1 MRYFSINDICRSHN
15 LKKDTLKRMIRTG
28 QVKAGK
34 LSMSKRGNLKKN
46 FKYIVS
52 EDELEKLKEFRTS
65 EPVASENAQP
75 DYYTKYWQKQEERH
89 RKWHEEPQKQQEEN
103 QPKQN
108 YYEYM
113 HSEAWS
119 KRRLEVLRRDRF
131 RCQMCGTAKNLR
143 VHHINYEHLG
153 TDAELDDL
161 ITLCDT
167 CHREVHEEDIK
178 KKQAAKA
185 EALKQIS
192 QRNKRLLL
200 VALRL
205 LRETSHDP
213 DHPTPQEVTS
223 AWDKYNKVCEA
234 LMKSSLEI
242 PPSARECAKIW
253 LEALGQIEGWAFMG
267 GEA

>member
-15 LKKDTLKRMIRTG
+15 LTKDTLKRMIRTG

-34 LSMSKRGNLKKN
+34 LSMSKRGNVKKN

-52 EDELEKLKEFRTS
+52 EEELEKLREFRTS

-75 DYYTKYWQKQEERH
+75 DYYTKYWQEQEERH
-89 RKWHEEPQKQQEEN
+89 RKWQKERQHEEIHE
-103 QPKQN
+103 QPKFN
-108 YYEYM
+108 YYEYI

-167 CHREVHEEDIK
+167 CHKKVHEEDIR

-185 EALKQIS
+185 EALKLKA
-192 QRNKRLLL
+192 QRHERLLI
-200 VALRL
+200 VALRVL
-205 LRETSHDP
+205 SESSRDP
-213 DHPTPQEVTS
+213 DNPTPQEVTS
-223 AWDKYNKVCEA
+223 AWDRYNKVCEA
-234 LMKSSLEI
+234 IMQSPEI
-242 PPSARECAKIW
+242 ALSARECAKIW
-253 LEALGQIEGWAFMG
+253 LEALGRLENWDCFG

>member
-1 MRYFSINDICRSHN
+1 MRYFSLQDICRSHN
-15 LKKDTLKRMIRTG
+15 LTKDTLKRMIRTG

-34 LSMSKRGNLKKN
+34 LSMSKRGNTKKN

-65 EPVASENAQP
+65 EPVASDNAQP
-75 DYYTKYWQKQEERH
+75 DYYTKYWQKQEARH
-89 RKWHEEPQKQQEEN
+89 RKWDAEPQK
-103 QPKQN
+103 PRQN

-119 KRRLEVLRRDRF
+119 KRRLEVLKRDRF

-167 CHREVHEEDIK
+167 CHKEVHEEDIK

-185 EALKQIS
+185 EALKRAKS
-192 QRNKRLLL
+192 RHETLLK
-200 VALRL
+200 VALRVL
-205 LRETSHDP
+205 SENSRNPTK
-213 DHPTPQEVTS
+213 PTPQEVTS
-223 AWDKYNKVCEA
+223 AWDRYNKVCEA
-234 LMKSSLEI
+234 LMKSTEI
-242 PPSARECAKIW
+242 ASSARECAKIW
-253 LEALGQIEGWAFMG
+253 LEALGQIEGWDLLG
-267 GEA
+267 GDGA